1 MDGNGKWFLK
11 QFFRRNTRWLWP
23 YRMLPRAVLLERG
36 AHADRWHHRHAVPL
50 LRILPN
56 VDRFGGE
63 ALRLAEEAIA
73 AALEIGKK
81 ANENDIINFKLSVL
95 LLVCGFHQLIN
106 RYAKKRKKTRVLIDV
121 NGVLCIRGFVF
132 SSR

>member
-1 MDGNGKWFLK
+1 
-11 QFFRRNTRWLWP
+11 
-23 YRMLPRAVLLERG
+23 MLPRTVLLERG

-81 ANENDIINFKLSVL
+81 ANENDFINFKLSGPGIYHEPILVL
-95 LLVCGFHQLIN
+95 ELIPN
-106 RYAKKRKKTRVLIDV
+106 PYR
-121 NGVLCIRGFVF
+121 NWN
-132 SSR
+132 